1 MDISII
7 QQIMTFF
14 NNACDLT
21 ADYVDR
27 VEINPIRLYG
37 NIYITGFKRGFVY
50 GSTIDAHIKEL
61 RRIQI
66 KTDIAAS
73 DEEGYYFMEPDNEMW
88 LPCVMLSEE
97 LLKIAFKQFTEEFN
111 KIKEFHVLDVQYKEK
126 GKEVHHSETIYYQ
139 HKRTG
144 CKDAMKYRKEFEQCS
159 IKFRIFNREGVE
171 TNKQT
176 DFDILT
182 AAVE

>member
-37 NIYITGFKRGFVY
+37 NIYITGFKRGFTY
-50 GSTIDAHIKEL
+50 GSTVEAHIKEL
-61 RRIQI
+61 RRIQV

-73 DEEGYYFMEPDNEMW
+73 DEE
-88 LPCVMLSEE
+88 
-97 LLKIAFKQFTEEFN
+97 
-111 KIKEFHVLDVQYKEK
+111 
-126 GKEVHHSETIYYQ
+126 
-139 HKRTG
+139 
-144 CKDAMKYRKEFEQCS
+144 
-159 IKFRIFNREGVE
+159 
-171 TNKQT
+171 
-176 DFDILT
+176 
-182 AAVE
+182 